1 MAYISCKD
9 CCSVS
14 SNQWCA
20 RLGRSMAVEEVAEEE
35 EEEEEDVEDVKEVVG

>member
-1 MAYISCKD
+1 M
-9 CCSVS
+9 S

-35 EEEEEDVEDVKEVVG
+35 EEEEDVEDVKEVVG

>member
-1 MAYISCKD
+1 M
-9 CCSVS
+9 S

-20 RLGRSMAVEEVAEEE
+20 RLGRSMAVEEVAAEEEE

>member
-1 MAYISCKD
+1 M
-9 CCSVS
+9 S

-35 EEEEEDVEDVKEVVG
+35 EEEEEEEDVEDVKEVVG

>member
-1 MAYISCKD
+1 M
-9 CCSVS
+9 S

-20 RLGRSMAVEEVAEEE
+20 RLGRSMAVEEVAEVA